1 MHGLA
6 VYLKEG
12 LPFARDLSLENSRD
26 FDWLYFI
33 QCLTSFSSINH
44 FLPLYAPFLMQF
56 HRTLM
61 RFSQSTHLL
70 VFVFGDFNVH
80 FNIHVAL
87 DISFDRIWH
96 AGLLHKYQIISSSP
110 SNRRLWVVL
119 DGKSPQEYPDW
130 SCTFPTINDLP
141 DDIIF
146 IIAIYVS
153 DATLYSKCDQTSDL
167 WQQLELASESDLWD
181 TMDWAGSDLLISM
194 LENLSWFSLTGLIT
208 LVLLM
213 WK

>member
-1 MHGLA
+1 MSYFFFL
-6 VYLKEG
+6 YQS
-12 LPFARDLSLENSRD
+12 LSSSLCTI
-26 FDWLYFI
+26 FDAISSNINEVL
-33 QCLTSFSSINH
+33 SINTS
-44 FLPLYAPFLMQF
+44 A
-56 HRTLM
+56 T
-61 RFSQSTHLL
+61 

-146 IIAIYVS
+146 IIAIYVA

-213 WK
+213 WKWVGLFLRKNHLLR